1 MVFWRKRREQD
12 LDRELRDHLELE
24 AAEQDRRA
32 LGNTARIKEDV
43 REAWGWTW
51 LDRLAQDV
59 RYTARV
65 LRRSPGFTAVSVLSL
80 ALGIGANTA
89 IFGLI
94 DAVRLRGLPV
104 PKPEELTR
112 IQVLGGNRGFIL
124 RDPSALTY
132 PLFQEIRDHQQAFSG
147 VFAWSSD
154 SFPIGEGM
162 QTRIVPGLLVTGGFF
177 NTLGISASAG
187 RLLTDQDDVPGCAAP
202 GLVLSYGMWQT
213 EFGAQPS
220 AVGSRVS
227 VLGHAL
233 EVIGVA
239 SPSFSGPEVGKRF
252 DLALPICA
260 QGILT
265 QGARSIARR
274 DIFWLSVMARLK
286 PGWTVAQASQHLQ
299 AISPG
304 LMENTLPSGYGSQ
317 SIARYRDYRLEAAPA
332 PAGVSDL
339 RDRYETPLWLLLA
352 ITAMVLLIACTN
364 LANLMLA
371 RAGARRREL
380 AARLALGAS
389 RARLLQQALTES
401 GALAAAGMAAGIA
414 LAQTLTRSIVAL
426 LGSRGN
432 PVFLDL
438 SLDWRMLAFTAG
450 VALAACLVF
459 AAAPALQGVRIHP
472 GVALQSAGR
481 GLAGDRRR
489 FRTQR
494 FLLVAQISLSCVL
507 LVAALLFVRG
517 FRNLVTLNP
526 GFREQGIV
534 LANVNAMQMRL
545 TPAALLPF
553 QRQVLDEI
561 RSVGGVDAA
570 ATTTNTLLNGS
581 SWSLVVRAG
590 DTLRDARFTWV
601 SPGYFGT
608 LEIPILAG
616 RDFDETDR
624 QDSPKVVV
632 VNQTF
637 VRRFFPDTNPI
648 GKTFHTLAEPNY
660 PAVECQIVG
669 VSKDTK
675 YADLREEIPA
685 MVYGPAS
692 QYPTPGPWLNV
703 YIRSSEPLTGVT
715 SAIKRRLGESHPQ
728 LVAGF
733 SVYREQIQSG
743 LTRERLMAAL
753 SGFFGAL
760 AMILA
765 AIGLY
770 GVVAYIVVQRQS
782 EIGIRMA
789 LGAARWRVV
798 AMVTREVALLLSIGI
813 AIGMTGALALA
824 RTAQSLLFGIA
835 ARDPTTFVAVPIVL
849 AAVAALSSFLPARRA
864 TRLDPMTTLRCE

>member
-65 LRRSPGFTAVSVLSL
+65 LRRSPGFTAVAVLSL

-317 SIARYRDYRLEAAPA
+317 SIARYRDYRFGSGARPRGRKRSARSVRNAPMVAASNHRYGAADRLHESGESDAGSRRRQAAGTRRKARPGSVARPA
-332 PAGVSDL
+332 VTAGA
-339 RDRYETPLWLLLA
+339 DRK
-352 ITAMVLLIACTN
+352 
-364 LANLMLA
+364 
-371 RAGARRREL
+371 RGARRRGNG
-380 AARLALGAS
+380 RWNRPRPNPHS
-389 RARLLQQALTES
+389 QHRR
-401 GALAAAGMAAGIA
+401 AAG
-414 LAQTLTRSIVAL
+414 
-426 LGSRGN
+426 
-432 PVFLDL
+432 
-438 SLDWRMLAFTAG
+438 
-450 VALAACLVF
+450 
-459 AAAPALQGVRIHP
+459 
-472 GVALQSAGR
+472 
-481 GLAGDRRR
+481 
-489 FRTQR
+489 
-494 FLLVAQISLSCVL
+494 
-507 LVAALLFVRG
+507 
-517 FRNLVTLNP
+517 
-526 GFREQGIV
+526 
-534 LANVNAMQMRL
+534 
-545 TPAALLPF
+545 
-553 QRQVLDEI
+553 
-561 RSVGGVDAA
+561 
-570 ATTTNTLLNGS
+570 
-581 SWSLVVRAG
+581 
-590 DTLRDARFTWV
+590 
-601 SPGYFGT
+601 
-608 LEIPILAG
+608 
-616 RDFDETDR
+616 
-624 QDSPKVVV
+624 K
-632 VNQTF
+632 
-637 VRRFFPDTNPI
+637 
-648 GKTFHTLAEPNY
+648 
-660 PAVECQIVG
+660 
-669 VSKDTK
+669 
-675 YADLREEIPA
+675 
-685 MVYGPAS
+685 
-692 QYPTPGPWLNV
+692 
-703 YIRSSEPLTGVT
+703 
-715 SAIKRRLGESHPQ
+715 
-728 LVAGF
+728 
-733 SVYREQIQSG
+733 SG
-743 LTRERLMAAL
+743 
-753 SGFFGAL
+753 
-760 AMILA
+760 
-765 AIGLY
+765 
-770 GVVAYIVVQRQS
+770 
-782 EIGIRMA
+782 
-789 LGAARWRVV
+789 
-798 AMVTREVALLLSIGI
+798 
-813 AIGMTGALALA
+813 
-824 RTAQSLLFGIA
+824 
-835 ARDPTTFVAVPIVL
+835 
-849 AAVAALSSFLPARRA
+849 
-864 TRLDPMTTLRCE
+864 